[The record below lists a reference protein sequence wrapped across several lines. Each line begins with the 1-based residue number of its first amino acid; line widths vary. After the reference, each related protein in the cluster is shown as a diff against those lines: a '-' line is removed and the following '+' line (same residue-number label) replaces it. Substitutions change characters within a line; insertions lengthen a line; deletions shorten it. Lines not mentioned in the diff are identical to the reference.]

1 MMMINLI
8 PFLFNIIV
16 FLLLLLLLLTIA
28 GASAA
33 NRGNG
38 QPAARRTAAE
48 GAYAGG
54 QLFISVYDILSVHIV
69 YSLFLY
75 YILQGGH
82 LCLRE
87 Q

>member
-16 FLLLLLLLLTIA
+16 FLLLLILPLLTIA

-33 NRGNG
+33 SRGNG

-54 QLFISVYDILSVHIV
+54 QLFISVNVHIV
-69 YSLFLY
+69 YSLY
-75 YILQGGH
+75 IYIILQGGH